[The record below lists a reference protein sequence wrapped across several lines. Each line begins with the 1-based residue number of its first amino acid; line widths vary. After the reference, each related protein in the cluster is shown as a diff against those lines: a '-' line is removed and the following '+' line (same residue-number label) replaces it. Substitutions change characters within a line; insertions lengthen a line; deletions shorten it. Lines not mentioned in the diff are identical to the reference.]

1 MGFFW
6 HNRDCIIEAERVASS
21 KLLFISHRQAHSGA
35 SLRDCLQCVSHYL
48 GSPSPLH
55 LPCKQN
61 WASLRND
68 ETSEMCYCAK
78 GSTSQACLSYAE
90 TKLALASAKHIVRS
104 IEDDILL
111 EAPRWRVAATWWT
124 LTHRRCMV
132 NVGAPSLHG
141 ERWRVT
147 WWMLDHS

>member
-6 HNRDCIIEAERVASS
+6 HNRNRIIEAERVASS

-111 EAPRWRVAATWWT
+111 EAPRWRVAATWW
-124 LTHRRCMV
+124 MV
-132 NVGAPSLHG
+132 NVSAQRLHG
-141 ERWRVT
+141 EHWRVT